1 MGERVIFCVDDEDIV
16 LKSLKRELKKA
27 FGDDFVIETAESGQ
41 EALELFEEL
50 LAEQVD
56 IPVMISD
63 HIMPEM
69 KGDELLRQV
78 HELSPNTLKIMLTG
92 QADLEAITKAINH
105 ANLYRYIGKPWE
117 ATDLILTVKE
127 ALLRYDHERQ
137 LAEQNR
143 LLQNM
148 NTVLEEQVNVR
159 TAELEAQ
166 KQELALA
173 NASKDKFF
181 SIIAH
186 DLRTPFNGLIGMTQ
200 LFSEHI
206 ESYTLDDLKKGFDAL
221 QKTSKTVYELL
232 ENLLTWSRL
241 QRGAIDYFPQEI
253 ALSRLVTTI
262 FSLFQANTEHKQITI
277 INDIAPTIMAYADL
291 NMVNTVLRNLLS
303 NALKFTQQGGVIRL
317 SGREHDDCVE
327 IAITDTGIGM
337 KPEEMEKLF
346 RIDVKFIR
354 IGTSGEKGTGLGL
367 VLCKEL
373 IAQNHGR
380 LWVESEVGKGTTF
393 RFTLLKP
400 LFLNEPNH

>member
-16 LKSLKRELKKA
+16 LKSLKRELKKG

-50 LAEQVD
+50 LEDQVD

-63 HIMPEM
+63 HIMPDM
-69 KGDELLRQV
+69 KGDELLRRV
-78 HELSPNTLKIMLTG
+78 HEISPKTLKIMLTG
-92 QADLEAITKAINH
+92 QADLDAVTKAINQ
-105 ANLYRYIGKPWE
+105 ANLYRYIAKPWE

-127 ALLRYDHERQ
+127 AILRHDHERQ

-143 LLQNM
+143 LLHNM
-148 NTVLEEQVNVR
+148 NVVLEEQVKAR

-200 LFSEHI
+200 LFSENI
-206 ESYTLDDLKKGFDAL
+206 ESYTTDDLKKGFDAL

-253 ALSRLVTTI
+253 SLHRLARTTT
-262 FSLFQANTEHKQITI
+262 SLFQANMDHKQIAI
-277 INDIAPTIMAYADL
+277 FNEIPPAAMAYADFD
-291 NMVNTVLRNLLS
+291 MISTVFRNLLS
-303 NALKFTQQGGVIRL
+303 NALKFTPPGGVIRL
-317 SGREHDDCVE
+317 SEREDGE
-327 IAITDTGIGM
+327 QIETSITDTGIGM
-337 KPEEMEKLF
+337 KPEDLKKLF
-346 RIDVKFIR
+346 RIDVKFFR
-354 IGTSGEKGTGLGL
+354 VGTSGEKGTGLGL

-373 IAQNHGR
+373 VVQNQGR
-380 LWVESEVGKGTTF
+380 LWVESEEGQGTTF
-393 RFTLLKP
+393 RFTLPKP
-400 LFLNEPNH
+400 PF

>member
-16 LKSLKRELKKA
+16 LKSLKRELKKE
-27 FGDDFVIETAESGQ
+27 FGDDFVVETAENGQ
-41 EALELFEEL
+41 DALELFEEL
-50 LAEQVD
+50 LADQSD

-63 HIMPEM
+63 HIMPDM
-69 KGDELLRQV
+69 KGDELLRRI
-78 HELSPNTLKIMLTG
+78 HELSPKTLKIMLTG
-92 QADLEAITKAINH
+92 QADLLAVTNAINH
-105 ANLYRYIGKPWE
+105 ASLYRYIAKPWE

-127 ALLRYDHERQ
+127 AILKYDHERQ

-143 LLQNM
+143 LLHNM
-148 NTVLEEQVNVR
+148 NAILEEQVKKR

-166 KQELALA
+166 KQALALA

-200 LFSEHI
+200 LFSENI
-206 ESYTLDDLKKGFDAL
+206 EAYSLDDLKKGFEAL

-253 ALSRLVTTI
+253 SPHRVAGTAI
-262 FSLFQANTEHKQITI
+262 ALFQANMEHKQIAI
-277 INDIAPTIMAYADL
+277 FNNLSPTVMVYADL
-291 NMVNTVLRNLLS
+291 NMINTVFRNLLS
-303 NALKFTQQGGVIRL
+303 NALKFTPTGGAIHL
-317 SGREHDDCVE
+317 SERENNEYIE
-327 IAITDTGIGM
+327 IMVSDTGIGM
-337 KPEEMEKLF
+337 KPEELEKLF

-354 IGTSGEKGTGLGL
+354 VGTSGEKGTGLGL

-373 IAQNHGR
+373 VAQNHGN
-380 LWVESEVGKGTTF
+380 LWAESEAGKGTTF
-393 RFTLLKP
+393 RFTLPKP
-400 LFLNEPNH
+400 PF